1 MEIVIRLSGKA
12 KDVFP
17 AIRRMVEIAGEKL
30 TIADIAKIKG
40 GDKNDQQ
47 SKTIS

>member
-1 MEIVIRLSGKA
+1 MEVVIRLSGKA

-17 AIRRMVEIAGEKL
+17 AIKQMAMIAGEKL

-40 GDKNDQQ
+40 GDKNVNQ